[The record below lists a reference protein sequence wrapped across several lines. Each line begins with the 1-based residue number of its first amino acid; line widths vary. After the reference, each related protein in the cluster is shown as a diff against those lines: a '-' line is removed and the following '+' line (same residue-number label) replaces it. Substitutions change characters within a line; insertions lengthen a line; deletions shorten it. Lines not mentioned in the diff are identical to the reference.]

1 MKNKRLLFSIII
13 SLITVLPPLSGLP
26 FPMESGGHLSRGYPF
41 AFLTLTD
48 PFNVFTLGFNLL
60 NFAASVFVF
69 YWVLTL
75 GHFIAL
81 RVRNNIV
88 NHVR

>member
-13 SLITVLPPLSGLP
+13 SLITVLTPLSGLQ

-41 AFLTLTD
+41 AFMTLTD
-48 PFNVFTLGFNLL
+48 PFNVFALGLNLL
-60 NFAASVFVF
+60 NFAATVFVF

-75 GHFIAL
+75 CHFIAL
-81 RVRNNIV
+81 RVRNNIL